1 MGERLL
7 IEEKFI
13 KNLSKD
19 HSPTGKMDK
28 QEIIKKTELFVKET
42 LEKDSTGHDWWH
54 THRVRNLAKRIA
66 KEEGADIFIVEL
78 AALLHDI
85 GDYKFFQGDEEAGS
99 ALVRKW
105 LHSLKISP
113 SLINNIVEIT
123 SQVSFMH
130 TLTNKSKDS
139 VKKNSV
145 PTLSQEL
152 MAVTDADR
160 LDAMGAIGIARAF
173 TYGGFFNRP
182 IYDPIIKP
190 NKSITKEEYK
200 TTEAPSIN
208 HFYEKLL
215 KLKDMMYT
223 DLGRKIAKKRHRFL
237 KLYLKEFF
245 KEWKGKM

>member
-1 MGERLL
+1 
-7 IEEKFI
+7 
-13 KNLSKD
+13 
-19 HSPTGKMDK
+19 MDK
-28 QEIIKKTELFVKET
+28 QEIIKKTELFVKEI
-42 LEKDSTGHDWWH
+42 LENDSTGHDWWH
-54 THRVRNLAKRIA
+54 NHRVRNLAKRIA
-66 KEEGADIFIVEL
+66 KEEGADIFVAEL

-85 GDYKFFQGDEEAGS
+85 GDYKFFQGDEEAGL

-105 LHSLKISP
+105 LSSLKIST
-113 SLINNIVEIT
+113 SLIDKIVEIT

-130 TLTNKSKDS
+130 TLTNNKSKDS
-139 VKKNSV
+139 VKKNFI
-145 PTLSQEL
+145 PTIPKEL
-152 MAVTDADR
+152 MVVTDADR
-160 LDAMGAIGIARAF
+160 LDAMGAIGIARTF
-173 TYGGFFNRP
+173 TYGGFSDRP
-182 IYDPIIKP
+182 IYDPFIKP

-215 KLKDMMYT
+215 KLKDMIYT